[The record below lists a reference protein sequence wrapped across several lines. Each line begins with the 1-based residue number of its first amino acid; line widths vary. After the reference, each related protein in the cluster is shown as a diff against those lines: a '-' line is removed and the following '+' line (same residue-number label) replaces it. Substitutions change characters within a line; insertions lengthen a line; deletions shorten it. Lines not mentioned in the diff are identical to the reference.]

1 MSDETQRTQ
10 DSAESLLDFMPCPQ
24 PHDYLD
30 DADFKQTYMLI
41 SEDKFEGSD
50 KELHRLLLTRD
61 QYFISEGLLD
71 KLALRRKAKLQRS
84 YPVSQRLCLPRKYR
98 AELLKHTHDCL
109 GHYGVD
115 RLFLTL
121 YSAVYWPNM
130 YLDVKSYCQTY
141 FIPLSILRSTAP
153 SQINVQYVS

>member
-84 YPVSQRLCLPRKYR
+84 YPVSHRHGSRR
-98 AELLKHTHDCL
+98 
-109 GHYGVD
+109 
-115 RLFLTL
+115 
-121 YSAVYWPNM
+121 
-130 YLDVKSYCQTY
+130 
-141 FIPLSILRSTAP
+141 I
-153 SQINVQYVS
+153 